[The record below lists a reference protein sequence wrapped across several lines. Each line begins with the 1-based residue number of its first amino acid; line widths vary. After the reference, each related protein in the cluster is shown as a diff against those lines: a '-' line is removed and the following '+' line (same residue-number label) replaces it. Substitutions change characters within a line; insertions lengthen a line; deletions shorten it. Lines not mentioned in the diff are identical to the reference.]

1 VADQPPWAQSRGVVR
16 NANDP
21 ASLRLG
27 IELHAGVGGMT
38 GAVRDERGG
47 CHPFS
52 GWLGLLSVLEA
63 ARAGTLTLTTERS
76 SACPT
81 TEPD

>member
-1 VADQPPWAQSRGVVR
+1 MVR

-52 GWLGLLSVLEA
+52 GWLGLISALDALV
-63 ARAGTLTLTTERS
+63 RAHADGELTQDVIAMQGGT
-76 SACPT
+76 P
-81 TEPD
+81 